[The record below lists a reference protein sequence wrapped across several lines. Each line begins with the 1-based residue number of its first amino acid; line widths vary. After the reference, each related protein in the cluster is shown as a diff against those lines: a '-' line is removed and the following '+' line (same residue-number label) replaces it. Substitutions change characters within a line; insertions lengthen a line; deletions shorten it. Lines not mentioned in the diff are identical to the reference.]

1 MDSVLIIGG
10 TRFIGRHTVSEFREH
25 GYSVSIFNRGHHENP
40 FAADSAVDHIKGDR
54 TDDSAL
60 TRAQTAVNPDVVV
73 DCTAYHPHDV
83 EQATSIFDEAAAYVY
98 ISSGAAYGKEVVP
111 KREDETPLC
120 PCTPAQAR
128 DETGDTY
135 GNRKAAGDRAVFEAA
150 ADGVRAM
157 SVRPPI
163 VFGPHDYTG
172 RFDYWIDRVTRFDE
186 LLVPHTKL
194 RQLVYVRDV
203 ASAIRTIAESG
214 DAGNA
219 YNVGTHTIPTLDE
232 WLELIATA
240 ADTSVSSIFVD
251 HHRLA
256 AAGLAPDAFP
266 LYRARPHV
274 LSTAKLESLGWN
286 ATSPADAVAET
297 VAHVTATGIDRDVG
311 PDYSKTKSVIESLTG

>member
-10 TRFIGRHTVSEFREH
+10 TRFIGRHTVSEFRDR

-40 FAADSAVDHIKGDR
+40 FAEGSGIDHIEGDR

-60 TRAQTAVNPDVVV
+60 ARAQTVVNPDVVV

-83 EQATSIFDEAAAYVY
+83 EQATSIFDDADAYVY
-98 ISSGAAYGKEVVP
+98 ISSGAAYGEEVVP

-120 PCTPAQAR
+120 ACTPAQAR
-128 DETGDTY
+128 DETAATY

-172 RFDYWIDRVTRFDE
+172 RFDYWIDRVTQFDE

-214 DAGNA
+214 TAGNA
-219 YNVGTHTIPTLDE
+219 YNVGTHTIPTLSE

-240 ADTSVSSIFVD
+240 CETSVTPVFVD

-256 AAGLAPDAFP
+256 AVGLDPDVFP
-266 LYRARPHV
+266 LYRDRPHV
-274 LSTAKLESLGWN
+274 LSTDKLEALGWKP
-286 ATSPADAVAET
+286 TPPEDAVTAT
-297 VAHVTATGIDRDVG
+297 VAHVTATGTESEVG
-311 PDYSKTKSVIESLTG
+311 PDHSETQPVLESIVQ